1 MTLHEFLKG
10 LNKADLEAFAGK
22 CDTSAGQLR
31 QVAYCNRRA
40 SAALAVNIERESKGA
55 VVCEVMRPDI
65 DWAYLRGSEAA

>member
-10 LNKADLEAFAGK
+10 LNKADLDAFARR
-22 CDTSAGQLR
+22 CATSAGQLR

-65 DWAYLRGSEAA
+65 DWAYLRGSVAA

>member
-10 LNKADLEAFAGK
+10 LNKTDLEAFASR

>member
-10 LNKADLEAFAGK
+10 LSKLDLEAFANK